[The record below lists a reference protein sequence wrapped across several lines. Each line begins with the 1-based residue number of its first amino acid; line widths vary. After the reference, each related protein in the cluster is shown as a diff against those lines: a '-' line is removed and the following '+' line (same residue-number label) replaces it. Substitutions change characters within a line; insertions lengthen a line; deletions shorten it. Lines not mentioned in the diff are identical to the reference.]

1 MSAPK
6 TLTKNYMRKKLFF
19 LSCFIL
25 GILILPL
32 KNSAQEFPVTSSTNV
47 SMLGEVGF
55 DGTNYLFGFAE
66 DSTSMVAAQFV
77 STSGGL
83 VGAKILLGYRGG
95 APLLEFDGTNYLF
108 LWSGAKQVFNP
119 DKTMGDTIFG
129 QFISPSGSL
138 VGNRFIVATNA
149 SISNPKGGCIDFNN
163 GVYMVIFKQNDIN
176 YALTIS
182 PSGIISSPIQLS
194 SITAG
199 DNAMAFDGTNYLVT
213 WWSRGLYSYDY
224 EQDIYG
230 QFISSTGS
238 LVGSTFIIDDDDTH
252 SDNPLS
258 MAFDGTKYMVTF
270 HVSEANIDDW
280 NLYSRFVST
289 SGVVDDRIILRDYSY
304 KPSFGYTSF
313 DGTNYLVT
321 WADSSFSLESV
332 IKGRYYNTNGQPLDN
347 NIFTIFTSLNGDI
360 PMYAGHF
367 FTNNK
372 FLVVAFRMNTS
383 NFQYGDIYGAFIP
396 SSTSSL
402 IPIDLGF
409 DELTIYPNPA
419 KDIIN
424 IDLFNYD
431 RYQTLN
437 IYNIM
442 GVRVITHPTN
452 QKYTQVDVSKLSNGV
467 YFIELSDGYN
477 KKVQKLVIKR

>member
-1 MSAPK
+1 MK
-6 TLTKNYMRKKLFF
+6 TNVLVFVF
-19 LSCFIL
+19 S
-25 GILILPL
+25 LILVTLVPYSL
-32 KNSAQEFPVTSSTNV
+32 KAQEFPVTSSTNI
-47 SMLGEVGF
+47 SMLGEVSF

-66 DSTSMVAAQFV
+66 DSTSMVTAQFV
-77 STSGGL
+77 STSGAL
-83 VGAKILLGYRGG
+83 VGANISLGYRGG

-129 QFISPSGSL
+129 QFISPSGTL
-138 VGNRFIVATNA
+138 VGNRFLVATNA

-163 GVYMVIFKQNDIN
+163 GVYMVVFKQNDLN

-182 PSGIISSPIQLS
+182 PSGIISTPIQLS

-199 DNAMAFDGTNYLVT
+199 DNSMAFDGTNYLVT
-213 WWSRGLYSYDY
+213 WWSRGLNSYDY

-238 LVGSTFIIDDDDTH
+238 LVGSTFIIDDDNTH

-270 HVSEANIDDW
+270 HARASGTNDW

-289 SGVVDDRIILRDYSY
+289 LGVVDDRIILRDYSY

-321 WADSSFSLESV
+321 WADSAFSLESV
-332 IKGRYYNTNGQPLDN
+332 IKGRFYSKAGLSHDS
-347 NIFTIFTSLNGDI
+347 IFTIFTSLNGDV

-372 FLVVAFRMNTS
+372 FLVVTFRMDTS

-396 SSTSSL
+396 ASTSSL
-402 IPIDLGF
+402 LPISAENQAF
-409 DELTIYPNPA
+409 SIYPNPA
-419 KDIIN
+419 KDEIN
-424 IDLFNYD
+424 IEISDKSNLSI
-431 RYQTLN
+431 N
-437 IYNIM
+437 IYNTM
-442 GVRVITHPTN
+442 GIRLINHITNH
-452 QKYTQVDVSKLSNGV
+452 QKNSKLNISTLRNGV
-467 YFIELSDGYN
+467 YLIEIDYGYKKMVN
-477 KKVQKLVIKR
+477 KLIVNR